1 MKKFFFIFFFFQIS
15 FNLFSSEIAIID
27 VDILLSS
34 SKKGKLIIAELKNI
48 NDQNISIIKEKEKII
63 IDLDKEIQSKKN
75 ILDEKE
81 IKKKVDQMNIFLK
94 DLESFKIQSNKLY
107 QDKKNQEIS
116 NFFKQIEPFLNQFM
130 ENNSINFLIDKKN
143 IFISNQKNDI
153 TEQLLNLIDKN
164 LK

>member
-27 VDILLSS
+27 VDFLFSS

>member
-1 MKKFFFIFFFFQIS
+1 
-15 FNLFSSEIAIID
+15 
-27 VDILLSS
+27 
-34 SKKGKLIIAELKNI
+34 
-48 NDQNISIIKEKEKII
+48 
-63 IDLDKEIQSKKN
+63 
-75 ILDEKE
+75 
-81 IKKKVDQMNIFLK
+81 MNIFLK

-107 QDKKNQEIS
+107 QDKKNQEIT
-116 NFFKQIEPFLNQFM
+116 NFFKLIEPFLNQFM

>member
-27 VDILLSS
+27 VDILFSS

-81 IKKKVDQMNIFLK
+81 IKKKADQMNIFLK

-116 NFFKQIEPFLNQFM
+116 NFFKQISPFLNQFM
-130 ENNSINFLIDKKN
+130 ENNSINFLIDKN
-143 IFISNQKNDI
+143 DNLVNEDIFSFKQK
-153 TEQLLNLIDKN
+153 TRY
-164 LK
+164 

>member
-27 VDILLSS
+27 VDILFSS

-107 QDKKNQEIS
+107 QDKKNQEIT

>member
-27 VDILLSS
+27 VDILFSS

-107 QDKKNQEIS
+107 QDKKNQEIT
-116 NFFKQIEPFLNQFM
+116 NFFEQIEPFLNQFM

>member
-27 VDILLSS
+27 VDILFSS

-107 QDKKNQEIS
+107 QDKKNQEIT
-116 NFFKQIEPFLNQFM
+116 NFFKLIEPFLNQFM

>member
-27 VDILLSS
+27 VDILFSS